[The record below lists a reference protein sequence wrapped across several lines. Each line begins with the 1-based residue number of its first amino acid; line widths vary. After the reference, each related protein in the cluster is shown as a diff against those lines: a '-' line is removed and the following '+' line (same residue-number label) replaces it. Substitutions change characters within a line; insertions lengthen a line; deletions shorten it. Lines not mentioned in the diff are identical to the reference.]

1 MNNDFFRKLVQDT
14 PARQNDASPTERPKA
29 GPVSALGAKKSSLFG
44 GMTPRPGKA
53 PSSDEFAKQMRE
65 RHASL
70 QPTKTKKFRTSA
82 PKGSKIADGYVD
94 RAKARQE
101 AQDEEDDKAE
111 RIKALEEQ
119 VRLGQLPY
127 ETFEALRDKIV
138 GGDVSSTHLVKG
150 LDFKLLERV
159 RRGENVLDTD
169 ASKEEAEEE
178 EATVDVD
185 EELEKLQAQKIETAK
200 REKTEKKG
208 IMAPPPVV
216 GVKRS
221 RDEIMAELKA
231 QRKAAA
237 EAKAAAAPTF
247 DDGRWKKIGQPEK
260 PKIELDHKGREV
272 ITTVDKDGKVKKKV
286 RKVAVESNAAV
297 QSTGSMPHA
306 SKAVLGADF
315 ALPQL
320 KPEEPAEDDDE
331 DIFAGAGT
339 EYNPLGDMDDDDGD
353 SDEDADDDSTV
364 VAKLTP
370 KPAPRKE
377 ESEFSTSAQVASE
390 TIAKPRNYF
399 GDKPTETDEAKD
411 RFKGIENVL
420 KKASQ
425 LGASAA
431 ATDEDDDRDES
442 KEEREARLAK
452 RAKMLAQEDRDL
464 EDMDMGFGSSR
475 FEDEQEGGEEKKMRL
490 SEWKGGAAGEEDG
503 WEEDEKGGGKKK
515 RKPKKRKG
523 DVDNAADIF
532 RVIEGRRAAQK

>member
-297 QSTGSMPHA
+297 QSMGSMPHA

-353 SDEDADDDSTV
+353 T
-364 VAKLTP
+364 
-370 KPAPRKE
+370 
-377 ESEFSTSAQVASE
+377 
-390 TIAKPRNYF
+390 KPRNYF

>member
-14 PARQNDASPTERPKA
+14 PARQNDASPTEKHKA

-53 PSSDEFAKQMRE
+53 PSNDEFAKQMRE

-70 QPTKTKKFRTSA
+70 QPTKTKKFRASA

-127 ETFEALRDKIV
+127 ETFEALRDKIA

-169 ASKEEAEEE
+169 ASKEEVEE

-185 EELEKLQAQKIETAK
+185 EELERLQAQKIETAK
-200 REKTEKKG
+200 REKIEKKG
-208 IMAPPPVV
+208 IMAPPPVA

-286 RKVAVESNAAV
+286 RKVAVENNAAV
-297 QSTGSMPHA
+297 QPTGSMPDT

-339 EYNPLGDMDDDDGD
+339 EYNPLGDMDNDDD
-353 SDEDADDDSTV
+353 SDEDADEDEAAVSKSI
-364 VAKLTP
+364 A
-370 KPAPRKE
+370 KPASVRE
-377 ESEFSTSAQVASE
+377 ERESSDSAQAAPE

-399 GDKPTETDEAKD
+399 GDKPIETDEAKD

-425 LGASAA
+425 LGAATA
-431 ATDEDDDRDES
+431 ATDENDDRDES

-523 DVDNAADIF
+523 DVNNAADIF
-532 RVIEGRRAAQK
+532 RVIEGRKAAQK